1 MKNLFL
7 LAFLLVGQ
15 VVDSTIA
22 DEVDYNRSIKPLLAK
37 HCVTCHGEARPRGGL
52 RLDLASLAIQGGKG
66 GPALV
71 AGDAQNS
78 SLIEYV
84 SENAGPERMPLKRPP
99 LTTVEIQLLTDWIDQ
114 GAKFPEDEAQTT
126 LQETHWA
133 FTAPTKP
140 TLPHVSDSNW
150 AAHPIDAFVLTRLE
164 QEKISPSP
172 EASRQTLLRRV
183 TLDLT
188 GVPPIPEETVAFLD
202 DTRPDA
208 YERVVD
214 RLLASPRFGE
224 RWARPWL
231 DLARYADS
239 NGYSIDAPRTIWKY
253 RDWVIEAVNS
263 DLPFDQFIMDQ
274 LAGDLRPNASLSQRV
289 ATGFHRNTQINEE
302 GGIDPEQFRV
312 EAVADRVNTTA
323 TAFLGLTMGCAQCHD
338 HKYDPLSQREYY
350 QLFAFFNSVDEPEI
364 EFATPEELRERDNAQ
379 AAFNTFLD
387 EFKQTHPEADA
398 KVRNWEAQLAPA
410 FKVGQPSATKKTFDV
425 AIESRTAAQN
435 RLILELY
442 LVNSTDY
449 PQEQASLLVLKQK
462 LKHFVRSMVVQERA
476 VPRPSYIQLGGD
488 FSRRG
493 EDVQPG
499 VPKVLPALS
508 SGSGQ
513 ASRLDLAR
521 WLADPGH
528 PLTAR
533 VAVNRVWQTYF
544 GLGLVETE
552 NDFGTQGAPP
562 SHPELLDWLATELA
576 SNGWSMKTMHRRIVT
591 SKTYKQAS
599 TLRPELE
606 RIDPANRKLAR
617 QSRLR
622 LDAELIRDATLA
634 SSGLLASKLGG
645 PSVFPPQPEGVMG
658 LGQVKRTW
666 TVSQGADRYRRGLY
680 THLWRAS
687 PHPALTVFD
696 APNGIQACT
705 KRGRSN
711 TPVQALMLLNDEAF
725 FEAAQALAS
734 RVLKESPSSDLARLE
749 HAFQICLS
757 RSPSDHE
764 RATLEALLA
773 EERAAAGA
781 PSGGSPSQDQSAW
794 TTVSRVLLNLD
805 EFMTRE

>member
-1 MKNLFL
+1 M
-7 LAFLLVGQ
+7 
-15 VVDSTIA
+15 
-22 DEVDYNRSIKPLLAK
+22 
-37 HCVTCHGEARPRGGL
+37 
-52 RLDLASLAIQGGKG
+52 
-66 GPALV
+66 
-71 AGDAQNS
+71 
-78 SLIEYV
+78 
-84 SENAGPERMPLKRPP
+84 
-99 LTTVEIQLLTDWIDQ
+99 
-114 GAKFPEDEAQTT
+114 
-126 LQETHWA
+126 
-133 FTAPTKP
+133 
-140 TLPHVSDSNW
+140 
-150 AAHPIDAFVLTRLE
+150 
-164 QEKISPSP
+164 
-172 EASRQTLLRRV
+172 
-183 TLDLT
+183 
-188 GVPPIPEETVAFLD
+188 
-202 DTRPDA
+202 
-208 YERVVD
+208 
-214 RLLASPRFGE
+214 
-224 RWARPWL
+224 
-231 DLARYADS
+231 
-239 NGYSIDAPRTIWKY
+239 
-253 RDWVIEAVNS
+253 
-263 DLPFDQFIMDQ
+263 
-274 LAGDLRPNASLSQRV
+274 
-289 ATGFHRNTQINEE
+289 
-302 GGIDPEQFRV
+302 
-312 EAVADRVNTTA
+312 
-323 TAFLGLTMGCAQCHD
+323 
-338 HKYDPLSQREYY
+338 
-350 QLFAFFNSVDEPEI
+350 
-364 EFATPEELRERDNAQ
+364 
-379 AAFNTFLD
+379 
-387 EFKQTHPEADA
+387 
-398 KVRNWEAQLAPA
+398 
-410 FKVGQPSATKKTFDV
+410 
-425 AIESRTAAQN
+425 
-435 RLILELY
+435 
-442 LVNSTDY
+442 
-449 PQEQASLLVLKQK
+449 
-462 LKHFVRSMVVQERA
+462 
-476 VPRPSYIQLGGD
+476 
-488 FSRRG
+488 
-493 EDVQPG
+493 
-499 VPKVLPALS
+499 
-508 SGSGQ
+508 
-513 ASRLDLAR
+513 
-521 WLADPGH
+521 
-528 PLTAR
+528 
-533 VAVNRVWQTYF
+533 AVNRVWQTYF

-576 SNGWSMKTMHRRIVT
+576 SNGWSMKTLHRRIVT

-749 HAFQICLS
+749 HALQICLS